1 MKTRKPSRRNA
12 RSRVPLGPWRPRG
25 PLHSSSRAWDV
36 VKHVVPAT
44 RQNYLCWHHS
54 AEATFAPHGK
64 NLQDVSAISSTFC
77 NFLEAPGA
85 LENGALV
92 YALASFCRNPSCRLR
107 AVGTCAE
114 SVAKHG
120 LPAGVGENRPN
131 VSRFLAGCRP
141 PETPPQPVLPSTRR
155 AGLARN
161 PVCRLREIANRCS
174 RLRAE
179 GGVGKTTQCL
189 AFWAWY
195 WGPRGLPRQLSR

>member
-1 MKTRKPSRRNA
+1 MITCKPSRRNA
-12 RSRVPLGPWRPRG
+12 RLRFPLGPWRPRG
-25 PLHSSSRAWDV
+25 LLQGSSRAWDV

-44 RQNYLCWHHS
+44 RQNYICWRHS
-54 AEATFAPHGK
+54 AEATFEPHGK
-64 NLQDVSAISSTFC
+64 NLEDGSTICSTFG

-92 YALASFCRNPSCRLR
+92 YALASFCRNPNCRLR

-114 SVAKHG
+114 TVAKHG

-131 VSRFLAGCRP
+131 VSRFSAGCRP
-141 PETPPQPVLPSTRR
+141 PETAPQPVLPSTRR

-179 GGVGKTTQCL
+179 GGFGKTTQGL
-189 AFWAWY
+189 AFWAWF
-195 WGPRGLPRQLSR
+195 WRPRGLRGQLSR